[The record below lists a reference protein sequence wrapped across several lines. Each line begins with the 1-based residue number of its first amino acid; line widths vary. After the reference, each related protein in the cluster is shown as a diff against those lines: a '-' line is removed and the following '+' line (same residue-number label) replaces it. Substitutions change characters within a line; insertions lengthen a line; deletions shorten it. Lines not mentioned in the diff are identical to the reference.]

1 MLSHSLS
8 HGELLARS
16 GGRVGRL
23 DFLLTPIAS
32 SAPSSILILIAA
44 GIWGKGPIICDIYN
58 EVGEVD
64 TNNKKPTIVQGGSV
78 RLATRLR

>member
-32 SAPSSILILIAA
+32 SAPSSILIAV
-44 GIWGKGPIICDIYN
+44 GIWGKGQLICDIYN
-58 EVGEVD
+58 GVGEAD
-64 TNNKKPTIVQGGSV
+64 TQKSG
-78 RLATRLR
+78 